1 MLAYTIKRIGLGL
14 LILIGVMFAMY
25 AVVFI
30 VPGNPARAALGP
42 RATQEMIDRL
52 TREMGLDQPY
62 LVQIYN
68 FFVNVLSGNL
78 GIDVISNRPVA
89 AEIWEVLPN
98 TLILCLAGLG
108 WATLLAI
115 PLGCLAVLKR
125 GTWVDR
131 AASLASVSVISLPY
145 YVIAIYAL
153 LIFAVQ
159 LNWLPA
165 IGDGDQGD
173 ILSQI
178 RALILPAFAIGFTWV
193 GYLARLVRA
202 SMLDVMGEPHIR
214 TARAF
219 GVPEWKIITKYGL
232 RIALIPTLS
241 LLAVSLGG
249 LISSAVFVEVI
260 FSRPGI
266 GKLVTGAVALRN
278 YPVVMGTVLVMT
290 AIYVALTIVAD
301 LTIARL
307 DPRIRDAFRGA

>member
-1 MLAYTIKRIGLGL
+1 
-14 LILIGVMFAMY
+14 
-25 AVVFI
+25 
-30 VPGNPARAALGP
+30 
-42 RATQEMIDRL
+42 MIDRL

-62 LVQIYN
+62 LVQIYH
-68 FFVNVLSGNL
+68 FFFNVLSGNL

-89 AEIWEVLPN
+89 NEIWEVLPN
-98 TLILCLAGLG
+98 TLILCLVGLG
-108 WATLLAI
+108 WATVLAI

-131 AASLASVSVISLPY
+131 AASLLSVSVISLPY
-145 YVIAIYAL
+145 YVVAIYAL
-153 LIFAVQ
+153 LIFAVG

-173 ILSQI
+173 ILSQF

-202 SMLDVMGEPHIR
+202 SMLDVMNEPHIR

-219 GVPEWKIITKYGL
+219 GVPEWKVVTKYGL

-266 GKLVTGAVALRN
+266 GKLVTAAVNLRN

-290 AIYVALTIVAD
+290 ALYVSLTIAAD
-301 LTIARL
+301 LLIARL